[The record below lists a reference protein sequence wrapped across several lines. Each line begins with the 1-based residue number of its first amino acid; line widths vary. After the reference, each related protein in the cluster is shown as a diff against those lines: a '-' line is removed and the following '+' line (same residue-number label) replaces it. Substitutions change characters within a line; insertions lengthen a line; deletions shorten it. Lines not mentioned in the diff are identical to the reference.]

1 MDFLSSV
8 EDSLSSVQDSMSAV
22 MDFLSIPASV
32 RRDGAV
38 ITMNEAAI
46 LVTLLAALV
55 SFFVYVFGG
64 YHGAAKPLHARDPS
78 LPPPS
83 EVIGLRV
90 YPIKSCRGI
99 QVDRVRITKQGL
111 DLDRNWMFID
121 AEKKKFLTIR
131 AKSNMTLINTKFSDD
146 YSELIISITGSPDE
160 VRIATRPTQEW
171 LKENCTLDQAEIWEG
186 PTDVWLYGDDVN
198 AMFSKHLGKAVKL
211 AYKGPNPRLAGG
223 SASEEL
229 YGKKTSFMFADLMH
243 VQIASEASLQDINRR
258 LLENKADCEQ
268 LTIERFRPNIIIKGN
283 EPWEEDRWK
292 KVQIVVLDH
301 AKEQLRRY
309 NFDVVCRCARCH
321 VPDVHPDTGV
331 ASKKFEPYKTLMSF
345 RNIDKGGP
353 AAQKP
358 CFGMLCIPQNEGD
371 IWIGNKLEA
380 LEMTDKHLYNTT
392 KFSDL

>member
-1 MDFLSSV
+1 MGDYLNF
-8 EDSLSSVQDSMSAV
+8 
-22 MDFLSIPASV
+22 FSIPASIRTDGV
-32 RRDGAV
+32 IMTRNEGAV
-38 ITMNEAAI
+38 
-46 LVTLLAALV
+46 LVALLAGLAA
-55 SFFVYVFGG
+55 FFYYVFGG
-64 YHGAAKPLHARDPS
+64 FHEDEIKKRNQRDPS

-99 QVDRVRITKQGL
+99 EVDRVRITKQGL

-146 YSELIISITGSPDE
+146 HSELIISITGSDEE

-198 AMFSKHLGKAVKL
+198 AMFSKHLGKQVKL
-211 AYKGPNPRLAGG
+211 AYKGPTPRLAGG
-223 SASEEL
+223 SASTEL
-229 YGKKTSFMFADLMH
+229 YGKETSFMFADLMH
-243 VQIASEASLQDINRR
+243 VQIASEASLQDLNRR
-258 LLENKADCEQ
+258 LLENKADCDQ

-301 AKEQLRRY
+301 AKERLWRY

-331 ASKKFEPYKTLMSF
+331 ASKKFEPYKTLMTF
-345 RNIDKGGP
+345 RNIDMGGP

-358 CFGMLCIPQNEGD
+358 CFGMLCIPQNEGE
-371 IWIGNKLEA
+371 IWVGNKLEA